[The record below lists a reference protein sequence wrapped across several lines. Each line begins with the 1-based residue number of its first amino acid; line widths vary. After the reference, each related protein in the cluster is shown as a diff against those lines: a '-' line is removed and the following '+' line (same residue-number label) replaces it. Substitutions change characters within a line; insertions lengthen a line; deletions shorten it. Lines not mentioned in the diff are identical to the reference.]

1 MTKSAKTTPKTTSP
15 RRAKRGTTPAKA
27 NSDAALDAALL
38 ATVRRHEQLWRRM
51 DDLVASGG
59 DDATDTPEY
68 QAASQEAMDLEFEIV
83 LIPAHTRRGLAGKRR
98 VMGQSSFEDNC
109 GFFDWVL
116 DRDAER
122 VAG

>member
-1 MTKSAKTTPKTTSP
+1 MAKSAKTTPKTTSR
-15 RRAKRGTTPAKA
+15 RRAKRTTPAKA
-27 NSDAALDAALL
+27 NSDAALL
-38 ATVRRHEQLWRRM
+38 ATVRRHEQAWKRM

-68 QAASQEAMDLEFEIV
+68 QAASQEALDLEFEIV

-98 VMGQSSFEDNC
+98 VMGQSSFENNC